1 MKHRQIL
8 EIILQDKK
16 ERRKISVRLNFKT
29 NLLAWK
35 FLLSTIFHIFKWKTF
50 SCNENYFLLCR
61 ILQSTPVLLR
71 LKDEK

>member
-1 MKHRQIL
+1 MKHRRIL
-8 EIILQDKK
+8 EIFLQDEK

-50 SCNENYFLLCR
+50 SCNENYFYYAEYLE
-61 ILQSTPVLLR
+61 STSVLL
-71 LKDEK
+71 

>member
-8 EIILQDKK
+8 EIVLQDEK

-50 SCNENYFLLCR
+50 SCDENNFYYAEYFE
-61 ILQSTPVLLR
+61 STR
-71 LKDEK
+71 FIKTKR